1 MASRPPGAEWWV
13 LRTVPV
19 VSSPTPAVGPGAQ
32 DADSTARLL
41 DIRAADRLRPGP
53 EPSAVP
59 ASLDLRNE
67 DCLVYL
73 ASLSGESVDLVIAD
87 PPYAI
92 GFDGGKGWDRQW
104 KTEADYL
111 SWYRAWTE
119 QCVRVLRPG
128 GMLVVWGTLKTDT
141 FLRYKLDVL
150 NAMPAMVGQNEII
163 WSYNWG
169 GRSKKNFARKHEYA
183 WCYSKGRAFLFNGD
197 DVRVPRKVTKNLR
210 TGAAYT
216 DGTIPTMVWEQ
227 NNHTT
232 SKDFCGWHPTT
243 KNIDILGRI
252 VKAYS
257 RAGGLVCDPFSGS
270 GSTAIA
276 ALRAGRRF
284 TGTEL
289 DPEFFARS
297 LRRIAEA
304 TSTE

>member
-1 MASRPPGAEWWV
+1 V
-13 LRTVPV
+13 T
-19 VSSPTPAVGPGAQ
+19 
-32 DADSTARLL
+32 
-41 DIRAADRLRPGP
+41 
-53 EPSAVP
+53 
-59 ASLDLRNE
+59 LDLRN
-67 DCLVYL
+67 DDALVYL
-73 ASLSGESVDLVIAD
+73 ASLDGESVDLVIAD

-111 SWYRAWTE
+111 SWCRAWTE

-150 NAMPAMVGQNEII
+150 NVMPAMVGQNEII

-297 LRRIAEA
+297 LQRIAEA